1 MTADA
6 IPRWLNATV
15 PVLDGQRAVELNAG
29 AV

>member
-6 IPRWLNATV
+6 IARRVNATV